1 MVKVMSNSECLSYYS
16 GGNSLHNDTSHCTE
30 NVPVKDLRRGDVVLT
45 MGANGEI
52 QGTRVAANKRHEGS
66 FSAIKMTVSA
76 NGVATHLTVT
86 TNHVVL
92 VEREEQGIVSQQLS
106 QARDLALGDVVR
118 ISGRGAAVVDGLE
131 HVILEH
137 KNELITMDGTV
148 IANGVHVTTMCG
160 EYAKA
165 SDVASAIETWKH
177 DHALYGFNDFE
188 SSMYRNSVEV

>member
-1 MVKVMSNSECLSYYS
+1 MVKVISNSECLSYYS
-16 GGNSLHNDTSHCTE
+16 GDNSLHNDTSHCTE
-30 NVPVKDLRRGDVVLT
+30 NVPVKDLRRGDIVLT
-45 MGANGEI
+45 LGANGGV
-52 QGTRVAANKRHEGS
+52 QGTRVAANKRHAGS
-66 FSAIKMTVSA
+66 FPAIKMTVSA
-76 NGVATHLTVT
+76 NGVATPLTVT

-92 VEREEQGIVSQQLS
+92 VEREKQGIDSQQLS

-118 ISGRGAAVVDGLE
+118 IRGRGAAVVDGLE
-131 HVILEH
+131 KVVLEH

-165 SDVASAIETWKH
+165 GSVASAIETWKH
-177 DHALYGFNDFE
+177 DHALYGFNDSD